1 MASDITPSSP
11 PRAFHGLN
19 RLSTWRQLGL
29 MFGLAASI
37 AVGGAVAL
45 WSQQPNYTLL
55 FASLSGKEV
64 TDVLDGLESA
74 GIPFKVEEVTG
85 AILVPS
91 AKVHE
96 ARLML
101 ARQGLPRGA
110 GQGFEILN
118 TKPSFGT
125 SEFVERARYQRALEV
140 ELARSIATLNN
151 VHSARV
157 HIAIPKQTAFVRTK
171 KRPTASVLT
180 RLYSG
185 RDLDPGQAD
194 TIAHLVAA
202 AVPNMEP
209 SEVRVID
216 DQGRLLTTPNKD
228 EHAGLSDREFDYNRK
243 VESVYVKRIE
253 DILSAILGVG
263 AFQAQVAADLDFTRT
278 EQTQESFDP
287 DPEALRSEQI
297 DVQSVAEP
305 EAAGIPGA
313 LSNQPPAA
321 SSVPE
326 IAGGT
331 LAAELNA
338 GEADTASERKQRER
352 ATRNFELDRT
362 INHVSFESGTVRRL
376 SVAVVVDD
384 RYTVGENGERVAEPR
399 TDEEM
404 ERLTSLVKEAVGFN
418 EERGDSVIVLNTP
431 FSSPPAIEPI
441 PELPIWKQPWVW
453 DVAKQAGGVL
463 FVLLLV
469 FGVLRPMMR
478 NLVARETVER
488 ELQLTQQNAQLTGA
502 QAEGNEAG
510 IDVNGLQ
517 NPATARQ
524 LSNDNSIDAIKTL
537 VSEDPKRAA
546 NVVRNWVAADG

>member
-1 MASDITPSSP
+1 
-11 PRAFHGLN
+11 
-19 RLSTWRQLGL
+19 

-37 AVGGAVAL
+37 AVGGAVAF

-64 TDVLDGLESA
+64 PEVLAGLESA
-74 GIPFKVEEVTG
+74 GIHFKLEEVTG

-96 ARLML
+96 ARLKL
-101 ARQGLPRGA
+101 AGQGLPRGA

-118 TKPSFGT
+118 KKPSFGT

-180 RLYSG
+180 RLYPG
-185 RDLDPGQAD
+185 RELEPGQAE

-216 DQGRLLTTPNKD
+216 DQGRLLTNPNEL

-243 VESVYVKRIE
+243 VEAVYVERIE
-253 DILSAILGVG
+253 DMLSAILGPN

-278 EQTQESFDP
+278 EQTQESFEP
-287 DPEALRSEQI
+287 DPNALRSEQV
-297 DVQSVAEP
+297 DVQSVVEPGAE
-305 EAAGIPGA
+305 GVPGA

-326 IAGGT
+326 VAGQG
-331 LAAELNA
+331 AIAELSST
-338 GEADTASERKQRER
+338 GVETPTERKQRER

-384 RYTVGENGERVAEPR
+384 RYTVNESGERVSESR
-399 TDEEM
+399 SEE
-404 ERLTSLVKEAVGFN
+404 EIQRLTSLVKEAVGFDA
-418 EERGDSVIVLNTP
+418 ERGDSVIVVNSP
-431 FSSPPAIEPI
+431 FSSPPAVEPI
-441 PELPIWKQPWVW
+441 PALPIWKQPWVW
-453 DVAKQAGGVL
+453 DVARQVGGVL

-469 FGVLRPMMR
+469 FLVLRPMMR
-478 NLVARETVER
+478 NLVTRETVER
-488 ELQLTQQNAQLTGA
+488 ELQLSQQNARLAAGESEGQ
-502 QAEGNEAG
+502 QAGFDA
-510 IDVNGLQ
+510 NGLQ
-517 NPATARQ
+517 RPTTAGQ
-524 LSNDNSIDAIKTL
+524 LTNDNSIDAIKNL
-537 VSEDPKRAA
+537 VAEDPRRAA